1 MNRRIIIV
9 TMCLGLAA
17 CQTSPPKVVATP
29 VAKHEISK
37 PENERTGEHLIA
49 AAALVS
55 AETDCMNIKKTPVAD
70 FTEQELNPDSVLAGE
85 KFTHHLIYTVCDS
98 DPENVI
104 EGTLYRKIY
113 RGSQLLHSEPK
124 PFVLKPGRWA
134 VNALIEVPAKSKPG
148 SYTLKTEFIGK
159 ASRKHKI
166 KLTKQTEF
174 EVHS

>member
-1 MNRRIIIV
+1 MNRLIMIIA
-9 TMCLGLAA
+9 MSLCLVA
-17 CQTSPPKVVATP
+17 CQTSPPKVETP
-29 VAKHEISK
+29 VAKQEVSK
-37 PENERTGEHLIA
+37 PENDQTGEHLIA

-55 AETDCMNIKKTPVAD
+55 TETDCMNAKKTPVAD

-85 KFTHHLIYTVCDS
+85 KFTHRLVYTVCES

-113 RGSQLLHSEPK
+113 RKSQLLHSEPK
-124 PFVLKPGRWA
+124 PFTLKPGRWA
-134 VNALIEVPAKSKPG
+134 VNALIEVPTKSKPG

-159 ASRKHKI
+159 ASGKHKI

-174 EVHS
+174 EVHD